1 MISNLDKYKKDL
13 ELLIERGNSLYL
25 ALSYEQ
31 DKPGF
36 EKLAKKKSSL
46 RPLPRT
52 GKFTAKVSKHRPA
65 QTPKRRSLYQDHK
78 NGD

>member
-36 EKLAKKKSSL
+36 EKLAKKKWGDRSTAFL
-46 RPLPRT
+46 KGLPNFQ
-52 GKFTAKVSKHRPA
+52 GA
-65 QTPKRRSLYQDHK
+65 
-78 NGD
+78 